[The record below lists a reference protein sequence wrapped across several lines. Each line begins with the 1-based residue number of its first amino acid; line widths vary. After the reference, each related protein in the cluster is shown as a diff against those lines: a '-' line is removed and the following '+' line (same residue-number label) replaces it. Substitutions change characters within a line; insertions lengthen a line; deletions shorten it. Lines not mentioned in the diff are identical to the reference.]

1 MTVTHKAPSQPTRDD
16 PEALFPEAR
25 RRRRRIRIT
34 IGAILI
40 VVAAMLAGLFHVMG
54 GHGPPPKGP
63 PPSSAKGQ
71 PNGAGSSA
79 SGPASPGPSTLN
91 RFPGGQSLPA
101 GAQVT
106 SVVQFHG
113 YHVAAGVFFP
123 SRAASPSACSTSG
136 CNPMVWTST
145 NGKQWTPT
153 WGSAPSG
160 SVAGEQLVVAPT
172 ALLLF
177 NDDEGTRLWRSTNA
191 ISWNEV
197 PLPSDMAALGV
208 RGAVW
213 GHGRYV
219 AILNNKY
226 AGGPNTAY
234 GESDTIWTST
244 NGMTWTH
251 DTVAGSPLTFASLN
265 VDATGFA
272 VRGTANGSP
281 TEWRS
286 PDGIRWTIKGRS

>member
-1 MTVTHKAPSQPTRDD
+1 VHHPIGLRCKGNGKRQAFGRYGGHTID
-16 PEALFPEAR
+16 
-25 RRRRRIRIT
+25 RRIG
-34 IGAILI
+34 IG
-40 VVAAMLAGLFHVMG
+40 
-54 GHGPPPKGP
+54 
-63 PPSSAKGQ
+63 
-71 PNGAGSSA
+71 
-79 SGPASPGPSTLN
+79 STSN
-91 RFPGGQSLPA
+91 TFPGGQSLPA

-113 YHVAAGVFFP
+113 YHVAAGAFF
-123 SRAASPSACSTSG
+123 SGSAVSTSDCSTSG

-145 NGKQWTPT
+145 NEKQWTPR
-153 WGSAPSG
+153 WGSAPNG

-177 NDDEGTRLWRSTNA
+177 NDDEGTGLWRSTNA

-244 NGMTWTH
+244 DWMTWTH
-251 DTVAGSPLTFASLN
+251 DPVAGSRLTFATLN
-265 VDATGFA
+265 VDATGFT
-272 VRGTANGSP
+272 VRGAANGSP
-281 TEWRS
+281 TEWTS
-286 PDGIRWTIKGRS
+286 PDGITWTIKGHP

>member
-1 MTVTHKAPSQPTRDD
+1 MTITESPTTTD
-16 PEALFPEAR
+16 PGVAKALFPEAR
-25 RRRRRIRIT
+25 RRRRRIRLT
-34 IGAILI
+34 IAATFI
-40 VVAAMLAGLFHVMG
+40 VVTATAAGLSYAMG
-54 GHGPPPKGP
+54 GHGPPPTGF

-71 PNGAGSSA
+71 PNGAA
-79 SGPASPGPSTLN
+79 SPASSGGPTKSN

-101 GAQVT
+101 GAEVT

-113 YHVAAGVFFP
+113 YHIAAGAYLPGSAVT
-123 SRAASPSACSTSG
+123 PSACSTSG

-145 NGKQWTPT
+145 NGKQWTST
-153 WGSAPSG
+153 WGTAPSG

-177 NDDEGTRLWRSTNA
+177 NDDEGTCLWRSTNA

-197 PLPSDMAALGV
+197 PLPPDMAALGV

-219 AILNNKY
+219 AIFNNKY

-244 NGMTWTH
+244 NGMTWTR
-251 DTVAGSPLTFASLN
+251 DPVAGSPLTFASLN
-265 VDATGFA
+265 VDATGFT

-281 TEWRS
+281 TEWTS
-286 PDGIRWTIKGRS
+286 PDGIAWTIKGRT

>member
-1 MTVTHKAPSQPTRDD
+1 MTITEPPATTTEPGVAK
-16 PEALFPEAR
+16 ALFPEAR
-25 RRRRRIRIT
+25 QRRRRIRLT
-34 IGAILI
+34 IGAVLI
-40 VVAAMLAGLFHVMG
+40 VVAATAAGLLYATG
-54 GHGPPPKGP
+54 GHGPPPTGP
-63 PPSSAKGQ
+63 PPSSGKGQ
-71 PNGAGSSA
+71 PSDAASPASSA
-79 SGPASPGPSTLN
+79 GPSMSN

-101 GAQVT
+101 GAEVT

-113 YHVAAGVFFP
+113 HHVAAGAYLSGSAVT
-123 SRAASPSACSTSG
+123 PSACSASG
-136 CNPMVWTST
+136 CNPMVWTSS
-145 NGKQWTPT
+145 NGKQWIPT

-160 SVAGEQLVVAPT
+160 SVAGEILVVAPT

-177 NDDEGTRLWRSTNA
+177 NDDEGTGLWRSTNA

-197 PLPSDMAALGV
+197 PLPSGMAALGV

-226 AGGPNTAY
+226 AGGPDTAY

-244 NGMTWTH
+244 NGTTWTP
-251 DTVAGSPLTFASLN
+251 DPVAGSRLAFSSLD

-272 VRGTANGSP
+272 VRGTANGS
-281 TEWRS
+281 TAEWTS
-286 PDGIRWTIKGRS
+286 PNGIAWTIKGRT